1 MEFMDE
7 EDKAER
13 SCNLTTIIKQSR
25 IFTEL
30 RMVKTLIQIIL
41 HPSFIPDCCLT
52 MLRLVIFLSFQD
64 KGIKFPSKHLA
75 NSEKGGK

>member
-1 MEFMDE
+1 MEFTDE

-13 SCNLTTIIKQSR
+13 SCNLATIIKQSR

-30 RMVKTLIQIIL
+30 RVVKTLIQIIL
-41 HPSFIPDCCLT
+41 HPSFIQDCCLT
-52 MLRLVIFLSFQD
+52 RVRLVIFLSFQD
-64 KGIKFPSKHLA
+64 KGIKLPSKHLA

>member
-1 MEFMDE
+1 M
-7 EDKAER
+7 KKI
-13 SCNLTTIIKQSR
+13 LKVQKKKKKG
-25 IFTEL
+25 
-30 RMVKTLIQIIL
+30 MVKTLIQIIL

-64 KGIKFPSKHLA
+64 KGIKFPSKYLA

>member
-13 SCNLTTIIKQSR
+13 SCNLATIIKQSR

-30 RMVKTLIQIIL
+30 RVVKILIQIIL
-41 HPSFIPDCCLT
+41 HPS
-52 MLRLVIFLSFQD
+52 LSKIAVLQ
-64 KGIKFPSKHLA
+64 G
-75 NSEKGGK
+75 